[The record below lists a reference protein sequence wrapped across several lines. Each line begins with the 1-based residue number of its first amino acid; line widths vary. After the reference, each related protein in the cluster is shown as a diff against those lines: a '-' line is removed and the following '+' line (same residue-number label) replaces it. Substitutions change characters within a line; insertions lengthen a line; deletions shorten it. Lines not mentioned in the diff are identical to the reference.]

1 MSTAHQTE
9 RFNGIVFLEGQPVKF
24 KVDSFG
30 FGYRDKFYKLILD
43 VQLLLHFGHKLK
55 MYFFHMGKLISLHL
69 TINGKTFQGDIF
81 YVTQTFPS
89 IIGRIWIRRLSQPG
103 LDRPTMWESYIQTIS
118 QLVKWVKRHPCTLIY
133 LKRKQVVFSTLQY
146 LQSGEKAPH
155 QSTIE
160 IEMFLTLIEK
170 VYFELDT
177 LITVGIVSG
186 KVDTSDWG
194 SSLALLSTF
203 FFFNIRT

>member
-1 MSTAHQTE
+1 M
-9 RFNGIVFLEGQPVKF
+9 
-24 KVDSFG
+24 
-30 FGYRDKFYKLILD
+30 
-43 VQLLLHFGHKLK
+43 
-55 MYFFHMGKLISLHL
+55 
-69 TINGKTFQGDIF
+69 
-81 YVTQTFPS
+81 
-89 IIGRIWIRRLSQPG
+89 
-103 LDRPTMWESYIQTIS
+103 
-118 QLVKWVKRHPCTLIY
+118 
-133 LKRKQVVFSTLQY
+133 FSTLQY

-194 SSLALLSTF
+194 SSLALSSTKHSF
-203 FFFNIRT
+203 TCANYLHFDFKTFAGCFIISEFNALPMLPRCQRGR